1 MTNQTEVINN
11 ENVTD
16 LNLTLFKASEGI
28 SSLGVRVFEGVM
40 TFKELAE
47 RFPIEAN
54 SDTLSEE
61 FKRQRDVGAPRLNAL
76 KKYWQ
81 TSNGSVFPNITL
93 FANVLTVTREH
104 TIGNKELVEATL
116 SAEAATH
123 IGDGQGRTSLIKYL
137 LSDEANSVCENH
149 TISFKLIVT
158 DTIDLHTVK
167 ADKIIKQ
174 VFNDY
179 HVNMKRPNQSISK
192 HFDHSNPLSML
203 VNDCLGFNIAG
214 GIQLQKRIALH
225 GNLKKGHVWTFQQF
239 TSMIQ
244 KFLNVTTANSIK
256 MLGDDENYMSALR
269 LCQLFMRR
277 VFEILPC
284 EILDGEDFS
293 AVHESTMF
301 SRAIFANALGY
312 VGRSLFDEMLLDNS
326 VQWSKLSTLK
336 LPICDKTD
344 TLWIKSNVTIK
355 DGNKIKIL
363 KGTDKRIAAL
373 ICNELR
379 IYPCAELF
387 A

>member
-1 MTNQTEVINN
+1 MTYQTTSKTKDL
-11 ENVTD
+11 TD
-16 LNLTLFKASEGI
+16 LNLTLFKANEGI
-28 SSLGVRVFEGVM
+28 SKLGVRVYEGVM
-40 TFKELAE
+40 TFKELAK

-54 SDTLSEE
+54 SDELSEE
-61 FKRQRDVGAPRLNAL
+61 FKRQRDVGTPRLSAL

-137 LSDEANSVCENH
+137 LDDEANSECENH
-149 TISFKLIVT
+149 TISFKLIIT
-158 DTIDLHTVK
+158 DTMDLHTIK
-167 ADKIIKQ
+167 ADKIIKK

-192 HFDHSNPLSML
+192 HFDYSNPLSVL
-203 VNDCLGFNIAG
+203 VNDCLEFNIAG
-214 GIQLQKRIALH
+214 GIQLKKRIALH
-225 GNLKKGHVWTFQQF
+225 GNIKRGHVWTFQQF

-244 KFLNVTTANSIK
+244 KFLNVTPANSTK
-256 MLGDDENYMSALR
+256 MLGEPDNFNSALR
-269 LCQLFMRR
+269 LCQQFTRSI
-277 VFEILPC
+277 FEILPA
-284 EILDGEDFS
+284 EMLDSDDFS
-293 AVHESTMF
+293 SIHENTMF
-301 SRAIFANALGY
+301 TRAIFSNALGY